1 MENWEDSEEAKH
13 SAADFHNSNEDVRMA
28 VHGDD
33 FVCLSDDDGFKT
45 HKLFKSKYTA
55 TDMGTLEFEES
66 DGKKSSIVCLGFET
80 QASWLRADKSALPV
94 LERPWLEKNHST
106 QPNKRETP
114 PSDCSSLAFQRWCA
128 TLLPTFLKCI
138 QEHKGTFEPK
148 GDHSFQEGTE
158 CSTKLKD
165 SDKPTHTQKN
175 GSEAPQITH

>member
-94 LERPWLEKNHST
+94 LERPWLEKITAHSRI
-106 QPNKRETP
+106 REKP
-114 PSDCSSLAFQRWCA
+114 
-128 TLLPTFLKCI
+128 LLPTAAVSLS
-138 QEHKGTFEPK
+138 KGGAQP
-148 GDHSFQEGTE
+148 SFR
-158 CSTKLKD
+158 
-165 SDKPTHTQKN
+165 PF
-175 GSEAPQITH
+175 